1 MFLSAPR
8 VPGVSIVN
16 YVVGSISFC
25 FFGFPRDQVGTCGGC
40 CFFGEGKA
48 GRCFSRF
55 FFFIQSVPVFMMPL
69 DSNVFMRSWSWSDIV
84 PQCMVQGGGF
94 LLAYIDSSDKL

>member
-25 FFGFPRDQVGTCGGC
+25 FFGFPRDQVGTCGDVAFSGR
-40 CFFGEGKA
+40 EKRA
-48 GRCFSRF
+48 GVFHDF
-55 FFFIQSVPVFMMPL
+55 FFHSI
-69 DSNVFMRSWSWSDIV
+69 RSCFYDA
-84 PQCMVQGGGF
+84 P
-94 LLAYIDSSDKL
+94 